1 MFTCDVCYMCLVD
14 MLHGTA
20 FAPVKA
26 DINGNI
32 RVSQLDELLSLLFS
46 CCYYCFEINE

>member
-1 MFTCDVCYMCLVD
+1 MFTCVLHVCYMCLVD

-46 CCYYCFEINE
+46 LLLLLF